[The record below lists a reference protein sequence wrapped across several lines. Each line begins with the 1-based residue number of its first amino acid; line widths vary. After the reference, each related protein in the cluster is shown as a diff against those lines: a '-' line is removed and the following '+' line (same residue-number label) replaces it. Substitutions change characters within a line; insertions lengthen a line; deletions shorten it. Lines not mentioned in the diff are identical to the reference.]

1 MPNDPPNMGGSAS
14 PQITPSVSPPIIPPT
29 DPTKNPFQTP
39 QFATPTNPPQSNT
52 PDPENLIHSEVAK
65 RQERDE
71 HGRFIKQDD
80 KDNEKQPNEPIV
92 QAPPLIHASEA
103 KEYKKDDPPLI
114 NLQVTNPI
122 TYFKLWLKRLLK
134 NEGIDLRL
142 RVRPLTAIAIGLA
155 VATFFTG
162 TGFGISKLF
171 FPNSSPI
178 LKREVVYQGRILMSE
193 NGQYLLSL
201 PDGYAYKLHPTN
213 TTLVLNNYLN
223 KQVQIKGNLTP
234 EPGII
239 NLKEIIA
246 YENTINY

>member
-1 MPNDPPNMGGSAS
+1 MPNDPPNMGDSAS
-14 PQITPSVSPPIIPPT
+14 PQITPSVSPPIIPPI
-29 DPTKNPFQTP
+29 DPAKNPFQTP
-39 QFATPTNPPQSNT
+39 QFATPSNPPQSNT
-52 PDPENLIHSEVAK
+52 PDPENLVHSEVAK

-80 KDNEKQPNEPIV
+80 KDEEKQPDEPIV
-92 QAPPLIHASEA
+92 QTPPLIHASEA

-134 NEGIDLRL
+134 NEGIDFRL

-155 VATFFTG
+155 VAAFFTG
-162 TGFGISKLF
+162 SGFGVAKLF

-178 LKREVVYQGRILMSE
+178 LKREVVYQGRIQRNE
-193 NGQYLLSL
+193 TGQYSISL
-201 PDGYAYKLHPTN
+201 PDGYTYRLNLTN
-213 TTLVLNNYLN
+213 PSLTLENYLN
-223 KQVQIKGNLTP
+223 KQVQIRGNLTR

-239 NLKEIIA
+239 NVSNIIVF
-246 YENTINY
+246 